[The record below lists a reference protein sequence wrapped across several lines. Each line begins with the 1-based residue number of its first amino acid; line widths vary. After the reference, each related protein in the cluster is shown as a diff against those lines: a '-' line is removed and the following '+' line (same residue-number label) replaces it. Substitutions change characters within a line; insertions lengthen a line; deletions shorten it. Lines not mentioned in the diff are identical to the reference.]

1 MYPMH
6 DVEIYS
12 CKVLMLYG
20 IIQVEGRRWYANPKA
35 IIDIENQRGVA
46 NRPMSRLN
54 GIIRKFNDIQ
64 KKKDK
69 EEKGNME
76 GQMKNNWQSYQLK
89 PS

>member
-12 CKVLMLYG
+12 CKVLTLSG
-20 IIQVEGRRWYANPKA
+20 ILQVEGRQWQANPKA

-64 KKKDK
+64 KKKEK

-89 PS
+89 PT